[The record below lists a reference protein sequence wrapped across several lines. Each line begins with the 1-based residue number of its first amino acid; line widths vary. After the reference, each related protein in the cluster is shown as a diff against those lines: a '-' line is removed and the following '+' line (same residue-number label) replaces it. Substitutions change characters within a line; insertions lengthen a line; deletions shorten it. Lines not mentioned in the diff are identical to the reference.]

1 MSKKFKVV
9 ITDMLVEPLDCER
22 EILGDIAEV
31 IALNASH
38 PSELEGKIEDADAMM
53 VYHYLTHPK
62 ETLQRLKNCKAVVR
76 PGVGYDNIDIAAAGK
91 MGIPVCNVPDYGT
104 EEVADSALG
113 MALSLARG
121 THFLNSRLRRGIGEW
136 NVNQATPIPRL
147 RGKTFGIVG
156 LGRIGSAAAVRAKSF
171 GFNVVFYDP
180 YVPDGLD
187 KALGIR
193 RADEYD
199 ELLEISHILSFHCPL
214 TKYTRNMLSVD
225 EIAKMQNGSFVVNT
239 ARGGVVDTE
248 AVIDALK
255 EGKLAGAGI
264 DVLEKEPP
272 EEESKIIQAWK
283 DPNHPAH
290 DRMILNPHTAFYC
303 DEGAVEFRTKGSLE
317 VKRALLGEPLR
328 NRVN

>member
-1 MSKKFKVV
+1 MSNRFKVV

-22 EILGDIAEV
+22 GILEDIADV
-31 IALNASH
+31 VALNASH
-38 PSELEGKIEDADAMM
+38 PSELVGKIEDADALM

-62 ETLQRLKNCKAVVR
+62 ETLETLKNCKAIVR

-91 MGIPVCNVPDYGT
+91 LGIPVCNVPDYGT

-113 MALSLARG
+113 MALCLSRG

-156 LGRIGSAAAVRAKSF
+156 LGRIGSAVAVRAKSF
-171 GFNVVFYDP
+171 GFKVLFYDP

-187 KALGIR
+187 KALGIQ
-193 RADEYD
+193 RADELD
-199 ELLEISHILSFHCPL
+199 HLLQESHILSFHCPL
-214 TKYTRNMLSVD
+214 TKYTRNMLSSE
-225 EIAKMQNGSFVVNT
+225 EIARMPDGSFVVNT
-239 ARGGVVDTE
+239 ARGEVVDTD
-248 AVIDALK
+248 AVVDALK
-255 EGKLAGAGI
+255 VGKLAGAGI

-272 EEESKIIQAWK
+272 PEDSAVIQAWK
-283 DPNHPAH
+283 NPDHPAH
-290 DRMILNPHTAFYC
+290 DRLLLNPHTAFYC
-303 DEGAVEFRTKGSLE
+303 DEGAMEFRTKGSLE